1 MKIAIPFFKKK
12 TEIPEKIFETGA
24 IEAKDIIAPSS
35 IVLSPD
41 YLKLGKK
48 FTKSFF
54 IFSYPRYL
62 TTAWFSPVINL
73 DTPMDIGFHIHP
85 VETGLIL
92 KQLRKKVTEVQAEL
106 AEREEKGLIRDPAL
120 ETAFQDI
127 ETLRDRLQTAQE
139 RMFKLGLYLTIYGDS
154 AKELKETEITL
165 RSILESRLI
174 YIKPALYQQRDG
186 FHASSPSGLD
196 QLQVHTPMNTEP
208 LSSIFPFVSFDLS
221 SNEGI
226 LYGVNRHNNSLIL
239 FDRFSLENANEVI
252 FGKAGS
258 GKSVR
263 RDTPVLIKS
272 KQTIQLTKIGPLVE
286 NLIKKYGATQ
296 IDEELEGVINPEVKV
311 YSFDKNL
318 KGKWSRVTV
327 AARKKA
333 PKIFYKFTTRGGREI
348 TTTGDHNM
356 LVLKNG
362 KVIAA
367 KSSKIKEGEFVP
379 LPREISSNQRELK
392 YINLLKLLKNSKRTY
407 VTGAQ
412 DLITENYKTLQNKG
426 IFNLF
431 ANAYLYKRGRG
442 IPMRVFWKILK
453 CLSISSDDKRFKNLL
468 VGPKTKRKDVNI
480 YFPIIKEFLRIAGFI
495 TAEGT
500 IKNDHVSI
508 SNTAPEIL
516 SLLKSSF
523 RKLGIGFTEIKA
535 RNRIEG
541 VVTYKRVF
549 VEIANKLGGKGRAG
563 DKKIWPFIFNLGK
576 KQIAHYLSGYFEGDG
591 GIDGD
596 AISATSKS
604 KRLISEIAYLL
615 FYFGIIGRISK
626 KKSKRPEEKR
636 EKLYYKITISGQDNL
651 RKFAENINF
660 ITKEKREKLTEI
672 TQKQGNT
679 NVDII
684 PEVQNIFKDIYQLFG
699 PQLRGWKDWQNF
711 TRDFSRIK
719 GGGCNPSREKLREII
734 SGIEQ
739 QIQKFKDLSSTLE
752 IVSELPELA
761 TIIDLGMNNKELNG
775 ALWQTLGEGW
785 RTIKSREHKPFAQN
799 TLKAIQVINGNNY
812 SLTEIKERIH
822 LGFRKMGLPIKY
834 YNLPLQ
840 RVLVYRKKN
849 NCSYEMIQKA
859 AQFVW
864 QNYQKVLNENI
875 PQVEEKL
882 AQLKILV
889 NSDLFWDPIVKIK
902 KFENKKDKYVYDL
915 TVDNEVFLAGQGGM
929 FVHNSYAIKLEILR
943 YLMAGTDVLVLDPEN
958 EYRFLSDAVGGSFF
972 NISLASPNHINP
984 FDLSTPREDEKAED
998 VLRSNVLNLVG
1009 LLRIML
1015 GGLTP
1020 EEDAIIDQA
1029 LTETYAAKD
1038 IVPETDPTLWS
1049 ERIPLMQDFEAI
1061 LEGMEGGESL
1071 VRRVRK
1077 FTKGTFAQFFNQ
1089 PTNISMEKP
1098 FVVFG
1103 IRDMEDELRPMAMFI
1118 IMRYIWNKVR
1128 SELKKRILVVDEAWW
1143 LMQREDGASFLFGM
1157 AKRARKYWLGVTTVT
1172 QDVNDFMKSAYGQPI
1187 ITNSSLQ
1194 VLMKQ
1199 SPATI
1204 EVVQKIFNLTEEE
1217 KYLLLEA
1224 EVGEG
1229 IFFAGQK
1236 HVAIKTVASYTED
1249 QIITTAPEEVLKIRE
1264 AKKELGR

>member
-258 GKSVR
+258 GKSY
-263 RDTPVLIKS
+263 T
-272 KQTIQLTKIGPLVE
+272 
-286 NLIKKYGATQ
+286 
-296 IDEELEGVINPEVKV
+296 
-311 YSFDKNL
+311 
-318 KGKWSRVTV
+318 
-327 AARKKA
+327 
-333 PKIFYKFTTRGGREI
+333 
-348 TTTGDHNM
+348 
-356 LVLKNG
+356 
-362 KVIAA
+362 
-367 KSSKIKEGEFVP
+367 
-379 LPREISSNQRELK
+379 
-392 YINLLKLLKNSKRTY
+392 
-407 VTGAQ
+407 
-412 DLITENYKTLQNKG
+412 
-426 IFNLF
+426 
-431 ANAYLYKRGRG
+431 
-442 IPMRVFWKILK
+442 
-453 CLSISSDDKRFKNLL
+453 
-468 VGPKTKRKDVNI
+468 
-480 YFPIIKEFLRIAGFI
+480 
-495 TAEGT
+495 
-500 IKNDHVSI
+500 
-508 SNTAPEIL
+508 
-516 SLLKSSF
+516 
-523 RKLGIGFTEIKA
+523 
-535 RNRIEG
+535 
-541 VVTYKRVF
+541 
-549 VEIANKLGGKGRAG
+549 
-563 DKKIWPFIFNLGK
+563 
-576 KQIAHYLSGYFEGDG
+576 
-591 GIDGD
+591 
-596 AISATSKS
+596 
-604 KRLISEIAYLL
+604 
-615 FYFGIIGRISK
+615 
-626 KKSKRPEEKR
+626 
-636 EKLYYKITISGQDNL
+636 
-651 RKFAENINF
+651 
-660 ITKEKREKLTEI
+660 
-672 TQKQGNT
+672 
-679 NVDII
+679 
-684 PEVQNIFKDIYQLFG
+684 
-699 PQLRGWKDWQNF
+699 
-711 TRDFSRIK
+711 
-719 GGGCNPSREKLREII
+719 
-734 SGIEQ
+734 
-739 QIQKFKDLSSTLE
+739 
-752 IVSELPELA
+752 
-761 TIIDLGMNNKELNG
+761 
-775 ALWQTLGEGW
+775 
-785 RTIKSREHKPFAQN
+785 
-799 TLKAIQVINGNNY
+799 
-812 SLTEIKERIH
+812 
-822 LGFRKMGLPIKY
+822 
-834 YNLPLQ
+834 
-840 RVLVYRKKN
+840 
-849 NCSYEMIQKA
+849 
-859 AQFVW
+859 
-864 QNYQKVLNENI
+864 
-875 PQVEEKL
+875 
-882 AQLKILV
+882 
-889 NSDLFWDPIVKIK
+889 
-902 KFENKKDKYVYDL
+902 
-915 TVDNEVFLAGQGGM
+915 
-929 FVHNSYAIKLEILR
+929 IKLEILR
-943 YLMAGTDVLVLDPEN
+943 YLMCGTDCIILDPEN

-984 FDLSTPREDEKAED
+984 FDLPTPREDEKAED

-1038 IVPETDPTLWS
+1038 IVPETDPALWL

-1071 VRRVRK
+1071 VRRVKK

-1098 FVVFG
+1098 LVVFG
-1103 IRDMEDELRPMAMFI
+1103 IRDLEDELRPMAMFI

-1143 LMQREDGASFLFGM
+1143 LMQREDGASFLFGI
-1157 AKRARKYWLGVTTVT
+1157 AKRARKYWLGVTTIT

-1236 HVAIKTVASYTED
+1236 HVAIKIVASYTED
-1249 QIITTAPEEVLKIRE
+1249 QFITTSPEEVLKIKR
-1264 AKKELGR
+1264 ARGGL